1 MATSIEYAGL
11 QNSTSNLKGKLKG
24 KHKGKLKLEVSANI
38 TYMVKINDGKKLRRK
53 YCLRKHHFEGDF
65 ANKLFVKIQMWN
77 LLN

>member
-11 QNSTSNLKGKLKG
+11 QNSTSNL
-24 KHKGKLKLEVSANI
+24 KGKLKLEVSANI

-53 YCLRKHHFEGDF
+53 YYLRKHHLEGDF